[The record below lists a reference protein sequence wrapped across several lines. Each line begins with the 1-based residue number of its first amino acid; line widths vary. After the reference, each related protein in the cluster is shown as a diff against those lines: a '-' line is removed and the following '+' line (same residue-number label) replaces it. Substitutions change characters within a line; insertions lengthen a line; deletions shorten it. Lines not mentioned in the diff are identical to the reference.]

1 LRFRKLAGLCLFCA
15 ATAAAPNASLADMTS
30 KSPPDGGESG
40 RVTGTRLAEYYGAL
54 EQRLVARGALKTDP
68 RAPGRRWGTEALA
81 RNFLDIAMFSEYA
94 GTSTVTGSNPTAG
107 TLRRWTVPVGVRVV
121 FGSSVPPAQRERD
134 LKAIRH
140 YASDLS
146 RYTGHPVG
154 LTAGPGNL
162 NVLVLSEAEIRG
174 IDRLISRLLP
184 KADRGIA
191 HAIRSARPSILCM
204 VVAKPHRERSRGYRN
219 AVILVRAEHPARLR
233 SSCIQEEMAQAM
245 GLPNDSDRAQPSI
258 FNDNEEYGVLTLHDR
273 ALLGMLYDPRLKP
286 GMTLPEVRRL
296 APHIAAS
303 AIQRV
308 AR

>member
-1 LRFRKLAGLCLFCA
+1 M
-15 ATAAAPNASLADMTS
+15 SS
-30 KSPPDGGESG
+30 KSPPNGGDST
-40 RVTGTRLAEYYGAL
+40 RVTGTRLAAYYDAL
-54 EQRLVARGALKTDP
+54 ERKLVASGALKSDP

-94 GTSTVTGSNPTAG
+94 GVSTATGSNPTAG

-121 FGSSVPPAQRERD
+121 FGASVPQAQRERD
-134 LKAIRH
+134 LQAIRS
-140 YASDLS
+140 YANDLS
-146 RYTGHPVG
+146 RYTGHPVR
-154 LTAGPGNL
+154 LTGGHGNL
-162 NVLVLSEAEIRG
+162 NVLVLSESEIRG
-174 IDRLISRLLP
+174 INRLISRLLP
-184 KADRGIA
+184 EADRAIA
-191 HAIRSARPSILCM
+191 RAIRSARPSILCM
-204 VVAKPHRERSRGYRN
+204 VVAQPHRERSRGYRN
-219 AVILVRAEHPARLR
+219 AVILVRAEHPDRLR

-296 APHIAAS
+296 APQVAAS

-308 AR
+308 AH